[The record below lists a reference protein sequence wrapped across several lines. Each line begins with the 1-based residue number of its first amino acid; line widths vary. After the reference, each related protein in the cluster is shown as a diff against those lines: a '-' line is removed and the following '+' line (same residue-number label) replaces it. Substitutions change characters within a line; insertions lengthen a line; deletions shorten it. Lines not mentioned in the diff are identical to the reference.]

1 MNDQLHFDSLAEADL
16 DNQRVIVRTD
26 LDAPQDDDGNILDT
40 SRIEAAVPT
49 IRALL
54 DAGAR
59 VLVTSRFGEFG
70 KAPGSAPEGEDAP
83 SLEPA
88 ASKLAELLGVEVLL
102 PDSCTGD
109 SVRRVVQRMR
119 DKQVCVLENL
129 CKEGDAGAPREALA
143 RRLMNFADVFVADS
157 LRALSMESATTTV
170 LPRLLPTRLA
180 GPRLLAELS
189 AAERV
194 RARTDSPRLVV
205 FGAPD
210 LEARLPLLRG
220 LIAEGDEVFFTGVAA
235 NTMLAGLG
243 GKIGRSKHEGG
254 YLAGARTLAEQLG
267 RRMLLPTDFIAAK
280 GARSGAPLT
289 VGARDVPDD
298 LMALDLG
305 PSSRAALAE
314 AVSRAG
320 NIVWLGTLGVHQVP
334 EYRAGTRALVE
345 AIAAADVFTL
355 AAGDDSVAAARTS
368 APEHLGSID
377 CVSSGGE
384 ATLALLNGNKLPGLE
399 ALWTQKT

>member
-1 MNDQLHFDSLAEADL
+1 MNDQPHFDSLAEADL

-26 LDAPQDDDGNILDT
+26 LDAPLDDDGNILDA

-54 DAGAR
+54 GAGAR
-59 VLVTSRFGEFG
+59 VLLTSRFGEFG
-70 KAPGSAPEGEDAP
+70 SRPGAGAEGDDAP
-83 SLEPA
+83 TLEPA

-109 SVRRVVQRMR
+109 SVRRVLSRIR
-119 DKQVCVLENL
+119 DTQVCVLENL
-129 CKEGDAGAPREALA
+129 CREGDAGPAREALA
-143 RRLMNFADVFVADS
+143 RRLMSFGDVFVADS
-157 LRALSMESATTTV
+157 LRALDIESATTTI

-194 RARTDSPRLVV
+194 RARTDAPRLVV
-205 FGAPD
+205 FGEPD
-210 LEARLPLLRG
+210 LEAHLPLLKN
-220 LIAEGDEVFFTGVAA
+220 LLAEGDEVFFAGVAA

-243 GKIGRSKHEGG
+243 GRLGRSKRDDT
-254 YLAGARTLAEQLG
+254 YLAGARTLADRLG
-267 RRMLLPTDFIAAK
+267 RRLLLPSDFAAAQ
-280 GARSGAPLT
+280 GARSGSPR
-289 VGARDVPDD
+289 VVPAREVPDD

-305 PSSRAALAE
+305 PESCVALAE

-320 NIVWLGTLGVHQVP
+320 NIVWLGPLGVHQVP
-334 EYRAGTRALVE
+334 EYQAGTRALVE
-345 AIAAADVFTL
+345 AIARADVFTL

-368 APEHLGSID
+368 APEHFGSID
-377 CVSSGGE
+377 CASSGGA

-399 ALWTQKT
+399 ALWTRKS

>member
-26 LDAPQDDDGNILDT
+26 LDAPLDDDGNILDA

-70 KAPGSAPEGEDAP
+70 AAPGSGVEGDSAP

-109 SVRRVVQRMR
+109 SMRRVVQRM
-119 DKQVCVLENL
+119 KGTQVCVLENL
-129 CKEGDAGAPREALA
+129 CREGDAGPQREALA
-143 RRLMNFADVFVADS
+143 RRLMSFADVFVADS
-157 LRALSMESATTTV
+157 LRALAIESATTTI

-180 GPRLLAELS
+180 GPGLLSELS

-194 RARTDSPRLVV
+194 RARADAPRLVV

-210 LEARLPLLRG
+210 LEAKLPLLKG
-220 LIAEGDEVFFTGVAA
+220 LLAEGDEVFFAGVAA
-235 NTMLAGLG
+235 NTLLAGLG
-243 GKIGRSKHEGG
+243 GNLGRSKRDDG
-254 YLAGARTLAEQLG
+254 YLAGARTLAAQLG
-267 RRMLLPTDFIAAK
+267 RRLLLPTDFVAAK
-280 GARSGAPLT
+280 GARSGSPR
-289 VGARDVPDD
+289 VVPARDIPED

-305 PSSRAALAE
+305 PESQRALAE

-320 NIVWLGTLGVHQVP
+320 NIVWLGPLGVHQVP
-334 EYRAGTRALVE
+334 EYRAGTRALVD

-355 AAGDDSVAAARTS
+355 AAGDDSVAAARTC
-368 APEHLGSID
+368 APELLGSID
-377 CVSSGGE
+377 CVSSGGD

-399 ALWTQKT
+399 ALWTQKS